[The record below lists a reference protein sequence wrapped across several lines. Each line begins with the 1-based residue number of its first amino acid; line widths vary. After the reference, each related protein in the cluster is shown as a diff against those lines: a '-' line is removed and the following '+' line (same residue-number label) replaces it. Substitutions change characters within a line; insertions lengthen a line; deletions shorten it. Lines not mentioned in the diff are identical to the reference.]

1 MSSLVLYFAVA
12 VLSSLL
18 LTPLC
23 RRVASQLGFVARPQE
38 NRWHKRPTALFG
50 GVAIVAT
57 VIVLGLTLHPDRHL
71 WQLLAAGALI
81 ATFGLLDDALSLK
94 ASTKLIVQITVAS
107 GLLFFGWRLQWTDS
121 MIGDAML
128 TLFWIV
134 GVTNAFN
141 LLDNMDGLCAG
152 TTLVA
157 GGFLL
162 FGLVS
167 GGVTGP
173 ALYLAALLGATTGF
187 LVYNFHPASIF
198 MGDTGSLFLGFN
210 LASLSLL
217 ATSDSSGRFGL
228 LSVVAVSIFPLL
240 IPIFDT
246 TLVTLLRLLAGRSP
260 SQGGRDHMSHRL
272 VAIGLSEKRA
282 VATLWALAAAGGG
295 ISVLVQRQD
304 KGIAAIVGMTFL
316 IAMIIF
322 GVFLARVRV
331 YDADDPKAPSGDTI
345 TPVVANF
352 MYKRRVAEVLLD
364 LCLIPLAYYTAY
376 RLRFEG
382 DELALNYPLFIQS
395 MPVVLATQLLAL
407 FVVGGYR
414 GTWRYFGMMD
424 AVVFA
429 KSVVVGTIAAQIVI
443 LEVYRFE
450 DYSRSIFV
458 IDAALL
464 MLLLAGT
471 RASFRL
477 VSEFVLRRHSV
488 GQRCVIYGTGGASL
502 STIRE
507 AFGASVVPKIVGFV
521 EDDPVHRNTRVGG
534 YSVIGG
540 YADLI
545 RIIERGEIDCV
556 VLNTHLVNV
565 EHLQKL
571 EAACGDNEIELLR
584 IQVDLKPVKP
594 MSAAS

>member
-1 MSSLVLYFAVA
+1 
-12 VLSSLL
+12 
-18 LTPLC
+18 
-23 RRVASQLGFVARPQE
+23 
-38 NRWHKRPTALFG
+38 
-50 GVAIVAT
+50 
-57 VIVLGLTLHPDRHL
+57 
-71 WQLLAAGALI
+71 
-81 ATFGLLDDALSLK
+81 
-94 ASTKLIVQITVAS
+94 
-107 GLLFFGWRLQWTDS
+107 
-121 MIGDAML
+121 
-128 TLFWIV
+128 
-134 GVTNAFN
+134 
-141 LLDNMDGLCAG
+141 
-152 TTLVA
+152 
-157 GGFLL
+157 
-162 FGLVS
+162 
-167 GGVTGP
+167 
-173 ALYLAALLGATTGF
+173 
-187 LVYNFHPASIF
+187 
-198 MGDTGSLFLGFN
+198 
-210 LASLSLL
+210 
-217 ATSDSSGRFGL
+217 
-228 LSVVAVSIFPLL
+228 
-240 IPIFDT
+240 
-246 TLVTLLRLLAGRSP
+246 
-260 SQGGRDHMSHRL
+260 
-272 VAIGLSEKRA
+272 
-282 VATLWALAAAGGG
+282 
-295 ISVLVQRQD
+295 
-304 KGIAAIVGMTFL
+304 
-316 IAMIIF
+316 
-322 GVFLARVRV
+322 
-331 YDADDPKAPSGDTI
+331 
-345 TPVVANF
+345 
-352 MYKRRVAEVLLD
+352 
-364 LCLIPLAYYTAY
+364 
-376 RLRFEG
+376 
-382 DELALNYPLFIQS
+382 

-429 KSVVVGTIAAQIVI
+429 KSVVVGTMAAQIVI